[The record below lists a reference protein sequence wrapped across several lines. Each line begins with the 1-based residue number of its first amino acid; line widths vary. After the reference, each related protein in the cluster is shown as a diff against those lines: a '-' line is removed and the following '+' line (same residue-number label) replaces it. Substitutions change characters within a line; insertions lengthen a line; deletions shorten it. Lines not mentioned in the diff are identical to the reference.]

1 MIVNLREYLS
11 SFTMELFP
19 TFVGILMNLTI
30 AILNESY
37 ISKHQDNFVI
47 VVPSGRVTG
56 TLES

>member
-1 MIVNLREYLS
+1 
-11 SFTMELFP
+11 MELFS

>member
-1 MIVNLREYLS
+1 
-11 SFTMELFP
+11 MELFP
-19 TFVGILMNLTI
+19 AFVGILMNLTI

-37 ISKHQDNFVI
+37 ISKRQDNFVI

>member
-1 MIVNLREYLS
+1 
-11 SFTMELFP
+11 MELFP

-37 ISKHQDNFVI
+37 ISKHQDKFVI
-47 VVPSGRVTG
+47 VVSSGRVTG